1 MNHKIGNVLDA
12 REEVGAT
19 VIGHVV
25 NDCGAFGA
33 GVAAQIAERWP
44 VARAE
49 YCEWYK
55 TRARFYLGGTR
66 TVQVEPRV
74 YVVHLLA
81 QRGLPSR
88 LNPTPLD
95 LPALAR
101 ALDGMARFSS
111 MVGGA
116 HLPRIGAGL
125 ARGDW
130 SQIEPMIERAFAAR
144 NGRVTIWTLSE
155 TS

>member
-1 MNHKIGNVLDA
+1 MNYRVGNVLDA
-12 REEVGAT
+12 REEQGAT

-33 GVAAQIAERWP
+33 GIAAQIAERWP
-44 VARAE
+44 LAKEE
-49 YCEWYK
+49 YLRWYK
-55 TRARFYLGGTR
+55 SRSSFCLGQTMA
-66 TVQVEPRV
+66 TAVEPRV
-74 YVVHLLA
+74 FVVHLLA

-88 LNPTPLD
+88 HNPTPLD
-95 LPALAR
+95 LSALAL
-101 ALDGMARFSS
+101 ALGRMARFSS

-130 SQIEPMIERAFAAR
+130 NQIEPLVERSFSAYG
-144 NGRVTIWTLSE
+144 GRVTVWTLPS
-155 TS
+155 